1 MEKKSCMM
9 NPYVEQMEKFG
20 RSLEHLADTFFRM
33 EERKGSLPPARWKKC
48 FSRVSENVC
57 RNCENRS
64 WCLGENRCGR
74 IRWYM
79 NFKNCG

>member
-33 EERKGSLPPARWKKC
+33 EERKGQFTSGEVEEM

-57 RNCENRS
+57 RNCRKPVLVS
-64 WCLGENRCGR
+64 GRKRGGGR

-79 NFKNCG
+79 KF

>member
-33 EERKGSLPPARWKKC
+33 EERKGQFYLR
-48 FSRVSENVC
+48 RGGRNVFQ
-57 RNCENRS
+57 
-64 WCLGENRCGR
+64 G
-74 IRWYM
+74 I
-79 NFKNCG
+79 